1 MRRLILSIAM
11 LVASLVLSPAPS
23 TAAIGGVNCV
33 EFRNDRGY
41 VGERC
46 GDQIPGTS
54 SLSRPP
60 EECAD
65 FDFLTHA
72 QRNGHTSHFIEV
84 PGKELPSNPN
94 VDISGWVQWLLL
106 QDRKFP
112 GGFRVFDEFCDDHPV
127 QTLAVGVF
135 DPILDPR
142 PRIIRIETGLQL
154 PNFELMTVPDVAVW
168 GGLVVNVHTAIGVRS
183 DRWTPIESPTEDF
196 LGWPL
201 KVVAAPRVL
210 SFNVGGRTLPCVDT
224 ATPPM
229 AGSALFPPEPAGFRD
244 QKLDPPENPLP
255 AQPCVFTPRAPGS
268 VNVTATVTF
277 TIQAFYGPT
286 VINRPDFVRTVTA
299 NLPVVELKVVNTKP

>member
-1 MRRLILSIAM
+1 MPYF
-11 LVASLVLSPAPS
+11 V
-23 TAAIGGVNCV
+23 
-33 EFRNDRGY
+33 
-41 VGERC
+41 
-46 GDQIPGTS
+46 
-54 SLSRPP
+54 
-60 EECAD
+60 
-65 FDFLTHA
+65 
-72 QRNGHTSHFIEV
+72 EV
-84 PGKELPSNPN
+84 PEGELPGSPT
-94 VDISGWVQWLLL
+94 VDVSGWVQWLIV
-106 QDRKFP
+106 QDKQHP
-112 GGFRVFDEFCDDHPV
+112 DGFRVFQEFCDAN
-127 QTLAVGVF
+127 AVRTFSVSIF